1 MTEQVRKSGQ
11 DKQTQTAP
19 GKTVFVQKKYRDALF
34 RKIFHQ
40 KDVLLELYNALTQYL
55 RKTAGHDPFSTVCHF
70 L

>member
-1 MTEQVRKSGQ
+1 MTEKTRKSRQ

-40 KDVLLELYNALTQYL
+40 KDVLLGLYNAL
-55 RKTAGHDPFSTVCHF
+55 S
-70 L
+70 

>member
-1 MTEQVRKSGQ
+1 MTEKTRKSRQ

-55 RKTAGHDPFSTVCHF
+55 RKTAGYDPFSTVCHF